1 MKKIK
6 MGLMAVVILLGIG
19 GAFATK
25 PTEFCELEVQYYQV
39 GSSYYEAGEF
49 GTNFYCAGTSGTCT
63 YWKPYPVT
71 QPNYYQACKYGMYNP
86 INVR

>member
-25 PTEFCELEVQYYQV
+25 PTEFCELEVQYYYN
-39 GSSYYEAGEF
+39 GSYQEAGEF
-49 GTNFYCAGTSGTCT
+49 GTTYYCAGGSGVCT

-71 QPNYYQACKYGMYNP
+71 QPNYYQACKVGMYFP
-86 INVR
+86 IYTR